1 MEVLRPC
8 DLDAAAGQPRRHRS
22 PLGHRH
28 GHCLTRRALAAVVP
42 GSPVGLPSTSD
53 RQRQRDPSRRRA
65 PARPTARTKKT
76 RWLWWSGEGEPD
88 LDRFW
93 RVDLDIGRV
102 QVNRRACGDE
112 LRPTLLTERGET
124 PTDELA
130 YRRFHVDEDRV
141 VEAARR
147 PMNVVTAGICG
158 IARGGAPAQSTRWK
172 SRSHMKSPPNS
183 IVSATESTVSP
194 ALRPRPRVFTGPI

>member
-53 RQRQRDPSRRRA
+53 RQRQHDPSRRRA

-93 RVDLDIGRV
+93 HVDLDIGRV

-130 YRRFHVDEDRV
+130 YRRFHVDEDT
-141 VEAARR
+141 RR
-147 PMNVVTAGICG
+147 
-158 IARGGAPAQSTRWK
+158 RSGAPADERRHGRDLRITAAVLPRNRRAG
-172 SRSHMKSPPNS
+172 SRGR
-183 IVSATESTVSP
+183 T
-194 ALRPRPRVFTGPI
+194 